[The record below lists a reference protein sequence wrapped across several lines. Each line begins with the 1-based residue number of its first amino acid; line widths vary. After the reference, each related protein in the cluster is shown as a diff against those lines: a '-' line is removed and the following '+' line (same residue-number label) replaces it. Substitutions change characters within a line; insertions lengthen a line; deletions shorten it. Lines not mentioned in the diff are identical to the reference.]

1 MLGKKWQFLLIL
13 ILLYVYSQLLIG
25 EDSMVLQAQIIE
37 LFSNPQLYH

>member
-13 ILLYVYSQLLIG
+13 ILLYVYSQLLIE

-37 LFSNPQLYH
+37 LFFILQLYH